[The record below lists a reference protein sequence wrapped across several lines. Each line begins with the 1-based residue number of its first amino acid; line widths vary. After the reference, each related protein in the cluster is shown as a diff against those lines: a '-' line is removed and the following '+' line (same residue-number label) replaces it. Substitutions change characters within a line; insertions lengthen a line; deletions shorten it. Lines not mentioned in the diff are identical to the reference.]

1 MYSRQ
6 VLEALRWLHSKG
18 LTCGGK
24 TSIHKNVF
32 EKNNLINF
40 TGHVHAGNV
49 FIVDGVAKLCDI
61 ENFVLGCSSFYR
73 PFFVQHSR
81 INSVEAIDVY
91 SFGHL
96 LYEMTRSYSLQDS
109 YSRAIIDCPESLSK
123 TSSL

>member
-1 MYSRQ
+1 MVKQ
-6 VLEALRWLHSKG
+6 LFK
-18 LTCGGK
+18 CFKK
-24 TSIHKNVF
+24 T
-32 EKNNLINF
+32 NNIINF
-40 TGHVHAGNV
+40 IGHVHAGNV
-49 FIVDGVAKLCDI
+49 FIIDGIAHLCDI

-109 YSRAIIDCPESLSK
+109 YSRTIIDCPDSLSK
-123 TSSL
+123 TPSTYHYLIM